1 MNCIHFAIL
10 NVGNFIAN
18 LVNKCTIILRKKCY
32 MTNFRYQY
40 CTESIKLITPRKFN
54 SSKIQQKT
62 NFSESPENSINEFI
76 IINNAH
82 LSMKR
87 LTSHKQ

>member
-10 NVGNFIAN
+10 KVGNFIAN

-32 MTNFRYQY
+32 MTNFRDQY
-40 CTESIKLITPRKFN
+40 CTERIIINPRKFN

-76 IINNAH
+76 IINNFH